1 MVNAVHVFSSSPQL
15 FYTFISSTETE
26 GLIVLWT
33 QKLLSSNLLICSVFK
48 YLTHNFNNFLIA
60 AINYKLKNYQLAIF

>member
-1 MVNAVHVFSSSPQL
+1 MVNAVHVFSSSPQR

-48 YLTHNFNNFLIA
+48 YLTHNFNNVLIA

>member
-1 MVNAVHVFSSSPQL
+1 MVNAVHVFSSSLQL

-33 QKLLSSNLLICSVFK
+33 QKFLSSNLLICSVFK
-48 YLTHNFNNFLIA
+48 HLSHNFNNFLIA
-60 AINYKLKNYQLAIF
+60 AITESLIRALFDPA

>member
-15 FYTFISSTETE
+15 FYTFISSTETQ

-33 QKLLSSNLLICSVFK
+33 QKLLSSNLLCFK